1 MHWRW
6 YYFLESVESDMIK
19 EIRRSD
25 RKRKVFISRI
35 SNKMSYMSTNTIGIP
50 LQLDTSFFFNLV
62 VKD

>member
-1 MHWRW
+1 VHWRW